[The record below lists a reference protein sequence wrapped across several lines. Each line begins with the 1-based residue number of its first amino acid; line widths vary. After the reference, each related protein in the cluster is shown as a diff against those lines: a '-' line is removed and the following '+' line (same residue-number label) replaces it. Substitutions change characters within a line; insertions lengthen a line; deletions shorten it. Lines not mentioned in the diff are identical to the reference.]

1 MSKEEFFKFNV
12 GHLIQLITFVAAASI
27 VYGQLKA
34 DDLHRD
40 SKMSALE
47 SRIERLEQAVSD
59 LAVVKNDVLW
69 IKDYLKNQN
78 QGPKNGR

>member
-12 GHLIQLITFVAAASI
+12 GHLIQLITFIAAASI

-40 SKMSALE
+40 AKLSTLE
-47 SRIERLEQAVSD
+47 SRIEKMEQAVSD
-59 LAVVKNDVLW
+59 MAVVKNDVLW
-69 IKDYLKNQN
+69 IKEYLKNQN
-78 QGPKNGR
+78 QTKNGR